1 MTPPPS
7 SDNRQ
12 FKRVSFIQDVEVL
25 GIGHQ
30 RCSDLSVGGL
40 YLETVHTFPA
50 GSVVSLRFKLQESD
64 ELVITVRAKVVYV
77 HEGMGLGLSFVDLH
91 PLYREKI
98 DNFIKGSLGG

>member
-1 MTPPPS
+1 MTPPSS

-12 FKRVSFIQDVEVL
+12 FKRVSFIQEVEVL

-30 RCSDLSVGGL
+30 RCTDLSVGGL
-40 YLETVHTFPA
+40 YLETVHSFPA

-64 ELVITVRAKVVYV
+64 ELFITVRAKVVYV
-77 HEGMGLGLSFVDLH
+77 HEGMGLGLTFVDLH

-98 DNFIKGSLGG
+98 DSYIKAAMGG